1 MSQPRRVP
9 HCSHW
14 GAYDVLVEN
23 DEIVGVE
30 PSPLD
35 PAPSPILRSVAA
47 WLDPARRVK
56 TPRVREGWLAARG
69 KGGAGEGRGRD
80 RFVEVSW
87 DQALA
92 LVAEEQARVREAH
105 GPASIF
111 AGSYGWTSC
120 GRFHH
125 AQTLV
130 KRWLNLAGGFTGH
143 VDTYSYGA
151 GPVIL
156 RHVLG
161 ETDALTGRGVT
172 LDAVA
177 RHAGTVLI
185 VGALSPRTAQI
196 EAGGLARRTLPRN
209 LEALRESGARI
220 VHVSPLRDDVPA
232 ELGAEWWAIRPGTD
246 AALLLGLAGEIVAA
260 GLEDADFLDRCCS
273 GSDQLL
279 AHLRGEDDGRPK
291 TAEWAAEITG
301 LDAEAIRGLARRFA
315 QTRSFVTASWSL
327 QRARFGEQPYWAAIA
342 LAAVAG
348 QIGLPGGGVSF
359 GLGSTAGNGGP
370 FGTGR
375 APSMTAGRNAI
386 DSFIPV
392 ARIADLLGNPGA
404 PFTYQGETRAYP
416 DIRMICW
423 AGGNPFH
430 HHQDLNRLARV
441 WARPETIV
449 VQDPMFTATARR
461 ADIVLPASTSLERND
476 IAATSRSDT
485 MIAMHRAVTPRWQ
498 ARADFEIFQELA
510 ERTGVRAGF
519 DEGLDE
525 MGWLR
530 RLYEDA
536 RAATRAATGAE
547 GVGFDEFWA
556 RGWTENPAREDHA
569 YLAGFRADPEAAPL
583 RTESGRIVLGSRK
596 LAALGHDDCPAHPAW
611 LEPEEWLGAPEAEG
625 RFHLLTQQPQGRL
638 HSQLDTGAASVE
650 ANKAGGR
657 EVATLHPQ
665 DAAGL
670 GVTEGD
676 LIRLFNAR
684 GACLATARL
693 SDTLRPGVAVLP
705 TGAWWTPEGEG
716 GLDLAGNPN
725 VLTRDVPASAFS
737 GGCAAY
743 TCLVSIERV
752 ETGAEDAMARYDA
765 ELAGLVAAG

>member
-1 MSQPRRVP
+1 MTRIRRVP

-14 GAYDVLVEN
+14 GAYDVLVEG

-47 WLDPARRVK
+47 WLDPARRIK
-56 TPRVREGWLAARG
+56 TPLVREGWLAARG
-69 KGGAGEGRGRD
+69 RGGAGQGRGRE

-92 LVAEEQARVREAH
+92 LVNEEQARVREAH

-143 VDTYSYGA
+143 VDTYSYAA

-161 ETDALTGRGVT
+161 GTDALTGRGTT

-185 VGALSPRTAQI
+185 VGALSARTAQI
-196 EAGGLARRTLPRN
+196 EAGGLARRSLPRN
-209 LEALRESGARI
+209 LEALRASGARI
-220 VHVSPLRDDVPA
+220 VHVSPLADDVPA
-232 ELGAEWWAIRPGTD
+232 DLGAEWWPIRPGTD
-246 AALLLGLAGEIVAA
+246 AALLLGLAGEIVA
-260 GLEDADFLDRCCS
+260 GGREDADFLARCTS
-273 GSDQLL
+273 GAELLL
-279 AHLRGEDDGRPK
+279 AHLRGEDDGQAK

-301 LDAEAIRGLARRFA
+301 LDAGAIRALARRFVE
-315 QTRSFVTASWSL
+315 TRSFVTLSWSL

-342 LAAVAG
+342 LAAISG
-348 QIGLPGGGVSF
+348 QIGLPGGGVGF
-359 GLGSTAGNGGP
+359 GLGSTGGNGGP

-375 APSMTAGRNAI
+375 APSMTAGPSAI
-386 DSFIPV
+386 DSRIPV
-392 ARIADLLGNPGA
+392 ARIADMLENPGA
-404 PFTYQGETRAYP
+404 PFTYEGETRPYP
-416 DIRMICW
+416 DVRMICW

-430 HHQDLNRLARV
+430 HHQDLNRMARA
-441 WARPETIV
+441 WTRPETIV

-476 IAATSRSDT
+476 IAATSRSDS
-485 MIAMHRAVTPRWQ
+485 MIAMHAAVSPRWQ
-498 ARADFEIFQELA
+498 ARSDFEIFQELA
-510 ERTGVRAGF
+510 ERSGVRAGF

-530 RLYEDA
+530 RLYDDA
-536 RAATRAATGAE
+536 WAFNREALGVE
-547 GVGFDEFWA
+547 GPSFDAFWE
-556 RGWTENPAREDHA
+556 RGWCENPAREDHA
-569 YLAGFRADPEAAPL
+569 YLAGFRADPAAEPL
-583 RTESGRIVLGSRK
+583 ATESGRIVLGSRR
-596 LAALGHDDCPAHPAW
+596 LAELGHDDCPPHAAW
-611 LEPEEWLGAPEAEG
+611 MAPEEWLGAPEARE
-625 RFHLLTQQPQGRL
+625 RFHLLTRQPEGRL
-638 HSQLDTGAASVE
+638 HSQLETGLASRE

-657 EVATLHPQ
+657 EIATLNPA
-665 DAAGL
+665 DAERI
-670 GVTEGD
+670 GVAEGD
-676 LIRLFNAR
+676 PVRLSNAR

-693 SDTLRPGVAVLP
+693 SDAVRPGVAVLP
-705 TGAWWTPEGEG
+705 TGAWWTPEAEG

-743 TCLVSIERV
+743 TCLVSVER
-752 ETGAEDAMARYDA
+752 AAAPNQDAMARYDA
-765 ELAGLVAAG
+765 ELAELVAVR